1 MNRYSF
7 SHLADGTLLRQLAE
21 TVSQDRNTTA
31 TLLAQMAEVDE
42 RRLYVPAGYP
52 SMYLYCLHE
61 LHMSED
67 VAFKRIRVARVARK
81 IPALF
86 PLLADGRLSLSA
98 AVMLAPHLTPE
109 AADVLLARAVHRTN
123 AEIELLL
130 AEQFPKP
137 DVPALVQ
144 VIAPASVP
152 IESTAQPE
160 ACPLR
165 LAVRP
170 VAPFP
175 GSSATQPVE
184 PPSMRAKPVPLSPGR
199 FAVQFTMDE
208 EMHEE
213 LVCVQALLGHTLP
226 SGDLVQVFRRALHE
240 LRLKLE
246 KQKFAATS
254 HPRRQTQ
261 PAKGRHIP
269 AAVKRAV
276 RERDGGQCTFKGDN
290 GRRCES
296 STRLE
301 IDHIVPYVRGG
312 QAIASNLRL
321 RCHAHN
327 QYEAERAFGTDFMR
341 AKRKRSNCE
350 TGAAQATALHPPAN
364 PA

>member
-137 DVPALVQ
+137 DVPARVQ
-144 VIAPASVP
+144 VIAPASVA
-152 IESTAQPE
+152 IE
-160 ACPLR
+160 
-165 LAVRP
+165 
-170 VAPFP
+170 
-175 GSSATQPVE
+175 
-184 PPSMRAKPVPLSPGR
+184 
-199 FAVQFTMDE
+199 
-208 EMHEE
+208 
-213 LVCVQALLGHTLP
+213 
-226 SGDLVQVFRRALHE
+226 
-240 LRLKLE
+240 
-246 KQKFAATS
+246 
-254 HPRRQTQ
+254 
-261 PAKGRHIP
+261 
-269 AAVKRAV
+269 
-276 RERDGGQCTFKGDN
+276 
-290 GRRCES
+290 
-296 STRLE
+296 
-301 IDHIVPYVRGG
+301 
-312 QAIASNLRL
+312 
-321 RCHAHN
+321 
-327 QYEAERAFGTDFMR
+327 
-341 AKRKRSNCE
+341 
-350 TGAAQATALHPPAN
+350 
-364 PA
+364 